1 MLGYVDCI
9 HIHSETEP
17 LQQSQTD
24 FNSKYPLSL
33 APRGETYDKYQIKGG
48 NITALDPYRFMEDVE
63 SNQTKSWIAAEANLT
78 KKFFSNCDQRDAI
91 KQSLT
96 ENMNYQKIS
105 LPVKR
110 GDHYYFSF
118 NSGLEDTGKT
128 FKINKPGDYK
138 INPKNPT
145 EGASV
150 FFDPKTML
158 SADGKDSKGDS
169 SWTDDYK
176 MVAMTIQHAGSDWGT
191 IKVMDADTRKFHEK
205 DVIQW
210 TKHTG
215 ITWTQDSKGFFYQ
228 AYDAP
233 KSSKDG
239 IQDGHAGQ
247 ETDKLENQKV
257 YYHYLGT
264 DQKDDVL
271 IF

>member
-1 MLGYVDCI
+1 
-9 HIHSETEP
+9 
-17 LQQSQTD
+17 
-24 FNSKYPLSL
+24 
-33 APRGETYDKYQIKGG
+33 
-48 NITALDPYRFMEDVE
+48 MEDVE

-128 FKINKPGDYK
+128 FKIDKPGDYK

-271 IF
+271 IY